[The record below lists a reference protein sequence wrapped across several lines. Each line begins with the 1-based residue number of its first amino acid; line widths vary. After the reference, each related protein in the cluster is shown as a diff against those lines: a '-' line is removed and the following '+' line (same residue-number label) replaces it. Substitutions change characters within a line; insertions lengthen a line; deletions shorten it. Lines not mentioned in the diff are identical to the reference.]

1 MPPQPESIS
10 DQPSGPY
17 RRRRLLRR
25 LVPFAKAVRN
35 VARPGPRLTQYDP
48 LSNIVADEHRVLK
61 ASFPVIDIHTHL
73 GRWLTSDG
81 GWMAPD
87 VDDLLA
93 TMEKLNLKTLV
104 NLDGRW
110 GDDLEANLDRY
121 DRAHPGK
128 FVTFC
133 QLDWESLDRG
143 SGPDDLVRSIERSHH
158 AGARGLK
165 VWKNLG
171 LTTTVGGRRLM
182 PDDPRLAPVFQ
193 AAGELNM
200 PVLVHVADPVA
211 FFMPMDRHNERLEEL
226 LAHPS
231 ISLASHGLNV
241 RNAIIK
247 SFEAIVGG
255 NPKTQFIGA
264 HGGCN
269 AEDLPWVSRMLDA
282 HPNFWIDT
290 AARSEIGRQ
299 PRAVVRLIEKHPDR
313 VLFGTDVF
321 PIDPEAYHV
330 FFRLIETEDE
340 YFRYNPGTGP
350 CVQQGRWAVS
360 GLGLAPALAERV
372 YGTNASRLLGL
383 DRPNQLQEP

>member
-1 MPPQPESIS
+1 MPPQPESSS

-17 RRRRLLRR
+17 RRRKLLQRV
-25 LVPFAKAVRN
+25 VPFAKAVRN
-35 VARPGPRLTQYDP
+35 VIRPGPRLTQYDP

-93 TMEKLNLKTLV
+93 TMEMLNLKTLV

-143 SGPDDLVRSIERSHH
+143 SGPDDLVRSIERSHD

-171 LTTTVGGRRLM
+171 LTTTVGGRRLL

-193 AAGELNM
+193 AAGELGM

-241 RNAIIK
+241 RNTIIN
-247 SFEAIVGG
+247 SFEAVVGG

-282 HPNFWIDT
+282 HPKFLKD
-290 AARSEIGRQ
+290 RS
-299 PRAVVRLIEKHPDR
+299 A
-313 VLFGTDVF
+313 
-321 PIDPEAYHV
+321 
-330 FFRLIETEDE
+330 
-340 YFRYNPGTGP
+340 
-350 CVQQGRWAVS
+350 
-360 GLGLAPALAERV
+360 
-372 YGTNASRLLGL
+372 
-383 DRPNQLQEP
+383 